1 MITDPDPMILC
12 CGEALTDFVP
22 RLTREGAQAFQ
33 PLVGGSVFNTAI
45 ALGRL
50 GIPASFFGGLST
62 DFFGDEL
69 RKAMLASHVD
79 ISLAPVSERYTIAA
93 FVKLEAGQA
102 RYSFIDDGSACRM
115 LKPDDLP
122 ALPDRITALHLGS
135 FPLALE
141 PCGSAFEELCRREC
155 HTRVIHFD
163 PNIRANL
170 IKDRAAHRQR
180 VERIVAMSDLIKMSD
195 EDLAWMAPGASA
207 EDFAGDWLRRGARLV
222 VVTRG
227 KDGAEAFTRKFRC
240 ESPGIAVTVADTIGA
255 GDTFTA
261 GLLASFHRA
270 GLLSKPAIA
279 ALDQESVLAALKLAV
294 QAAAVTVSRPGAEP
308 PWSYELAHELKG

>member
-1 MITDPDPMILC
+1 MILC
-12 CGEALTDFVP
+12 CGEALTDLIPGVTADGSPAFVP
-22 RLTREGAQAFQ
+22 KT
-33 PLVGGSVFNTAI
+33 GGSVFNTAI

-50 GIPASFFGGLST
+50 GVPAAFFGGLST

-93 FVKLEAGQA
+93 FVKLEGNQA
-102 RYSFIDDGSACRM
+102 RYSFIDEGSACRM
-115 LKPDDLP
+115 LKPEDLP
-122 ALPDRITALHLGS
+122 PLPDRISAIHLGS

-155 HTRVIHFD
+155 HERVIHFD

-170 IKDRAAHRQR
+170 IKDRTSHRRR
-180 VERIVAMSDLIKMSD
+180 VERIVAMSDLVKMSD

-207 EDFAGDWLRRGARLV
+207 ESFAQDWLERGARLV

-227 KDGAEAFTRKFRC
+227 KDGAIAFTDRFRV
-240 ESPGIAVTVADTIGA
+240 ETPGIDVTVADTIGA

-261 GLLASFHRA
+261 GILAALHQA
-270 GLLSKPAIA
+270 GRLSKPAIA
-279 ALDQESVLAALKLAV
+279 ALDPESVLAALKLAV
-294 QAAAVTVSRPGAEP
+294 RAAAVTVSRPGADP
-308 PWSYELAHELKG
+308 PWTHELKG

>member
-1 MITDPDPMILC
+1 MILC

-22 RLTREGAQAFQ
+22 RLTQEGAPAFL

-50 GIPASFFGGLST
+50 GIPAAFFGGLSS

-69 RKAMLASHVD
+69 RKAMRASNVD

-93 FVKLEAGQA
+93 FVKLENDQA
-102 RYSFIDDGSACRM
+102 RYSFVDEGSACRM
-115 LKPDDLP
+115 LAPEDLP
-122 ALPDRITALHLGS
+122 PLPDRFTAIHLGS
-135 FPLALE
+135 FPLAIE

-155 HTRVIHFD
+155 HRRVIHFD

-170 IKDRAAHRQR
+170 IKDRVSHRQR

-195 EDLAWMAPGASA
+195 EDLAWMAPGAKAESFA
-207 EDFAGDWLRRGARLV
+207 EDWLERGAKLV

-227 KDGAEAFTRKFRC
+227 KDGALAFTKRFRC
-240 ESPGIAVTVADTIGA
+240 EVGGLDVKVADTIGA

-261 GLLASFHRA
+261 GLLASFYQTGRLDKA
-270 GLLSKPAIA
+270 AIA
-279 ALDQESVLAALKLAV
+279 ALDQESVLAALKLAIK
-294 QAAAVTVSRPGAEP
+294 AAAVTVSRPGADP
-308 PWSYELAHELKG
+308 PWADELKG

>member
-1 MITDPDPMILC
+1 MILC
-12 CGEALTDFVP
+12 CGEALTDLIPGMTADGTPAFVP
-22 RLTREGAQAFQ
+22 KT
-33 PLVGGSVFNTAI
+33 GGSVFNTAV

-50 GIPASFFGGLST
+50 GIPAAFLGGLSS

-69 RKAMLASHVD
+69 RKAMLAANVD

-93 FVKLEAGQA
+93 FVKLEDNQA
-102 RYSFIDDGSACRM
+102 RYSFIDEGSACRM
-115 LKPDDLP
+115 LAPEDLP
-122 ALPDRITALHLGS
+122 ALPDRISALHLGS
-135 FPLALE
+135 FPLAIE

-170 IKDRAAHRQR
+170 IKDRAGHRKR
-180 VERIVAMSDLIKMSD
+180 VERIVAMSDLVKMSD
-195 EDLAWMAPGASA
+195 EDLAWMAPGADP
-207 EDFAGDWLRRGARLV
+207 ETFAQDWLKRGAKLV

-227 KDGAEAFTRKFRC
+227 KDGAQAFANEFRA
-240 ESPGIAVTVADTIGA
+240 EVAGLPVKVADTIGA

-261 GLLASFHRA
+261 GLLASFHKADR
-270 GLLSKPAIA
+270 LSKAAIA

-294 QAAAVTVSRPGAEP
+294 KAAAVTVSRPGADP
-308 PWSYELAHELKG
+308 PWAHELKG

>member
-1 MITDPDPMILC
+1 MILC

-22 RLTREGAQAFQ
+22 RLTQEGAPAFL

-50 GIPASFFGGLST
+50 GIPAAFFGGLSS

-69 RKAMLASHVD
+69 RKAMRASNVD

-93 FVKLEAGQA
+93 FVKLENDQA
-102 RYSFIDDGSACRM
+102 RYSFVDEGSACRM
-115 LKPDDLP
+115 LAPEDLP
-122 ALPDRITALHLGS
+122 PLPDRFTAIHLGS
-135 FPLALE
+135 FPLAIE

-155 HTRVIHFD
+155 HRRVIHFD

-170 IKDRAAHRQR
+170 IKDRASHRQR

-195 EDLAWMAPGASA
+195 EDLAWMAPGAKAESFA
-207 EDFAGDWLRRGARLV
+207 EDWLERGAKLV

-227 KDGAEAFTRKFRC
+227 KDGALAFTKRFRC
-240 ESPGIAVTVADTIGA
+240 EVGGLDVKVADTIGA

-261 GLLASFHRA
+261 GLLASFYQTGRLDKA
-270 GLLSKPAIA
+270 AIA
-279 ALDQESVLAALKLAV
+279 ALDQESVLAALKLAIK
-294 QAAAVTVSRPGAEP
+294 AAAVTVSRPGADP
-308 PWSYELAHELKG
+308 PWADELKG

>member
-1 MITDPDPMILC
+1 MILC
-12 CGEALTDFVP
+12 CGEALTDLIPGVTADGSPAFVP
-22 RLTREGAQAFQ
+22 KT
-33 PLVGGSVFNTAI
+33 GGSVFNTAI

-50 GIPASFFGGLST
+50 GVPAAFFGGLST

-93 FVKLEAGQA
+93 FVKLEGNQA
-102 RYSFIDDGSACRM
+102 RYSFIDEGSACRM
-115 LKPDDLP
+115 LKPEDLP
-122 ALPDRITALHLGS
+122 PLPDRISAIHLGS

-155 HTRVIHFD
+155 HERVIHFD

-170 IKDRAAHRQR
+170 IKDRTSHRRR
-180 VERIVAMSDLIKMSD
+180 VERIVAMSDLVKMSD

-207 EDFAGDWLRRGARLV
+207 EAFAQDWLERGARLV

-227 KDGAEAFTRKFRC
+227 KDGATAFTDRFRV
-240 ESPGIAVTVADTIGA
+240 ETPGIDVNVADTIGA

-261 GLLASFHRA
+261 GILAALHQA
-270 GLLSKPAIA
+270 GRLSKPAIA
-279 ALDQESVLAALKLAV
+279 ALDPESVLAALKLAV
-294 QAAAVTVSRPGAEP
+294 RAAAVTVSRPGADP
-308 PWSYELAHELKG
+308 PWTHELKG

>member
-1 MITDPDPMILC
+1 MILC

-22 RLTREGAQAFQ
+22 RLTQEGAPAFL

-50 GIPASFFGGLST
+50 GIPAAFFGGLSS

-69 RKAMLASHVD
+69 RKAMRASNVD

-93 FVKLEAGQA
+93 FVKLENDQA
-102 RYSFIDDGSACRM
+102 RYSFVDEGSACRM
-115 LKPDDLP
+115 LAPEDLP
-122 ALPDRITALHLGS
+122 PLPDRITAIHLGS
-135 FPLALE
+135 FPLAIE

-155 HTRVIHFD
+155 HRRVIHFD

-170 IKDRAAHRQR
+170 IKDRASHRQR

-195 EDLAWMAPGASA
+195 EDLAWMAPGAKAESFA
-207 EDFAGDWLRRGARLV
+207 EDWLERGAKLV

-227 KDGAEAFTRKFRC
+227 KDGALAFTKRFRC
-240 ESPGIAVTVADTIGA
+240 EVGGLDVKVADTIGA

-261 GLLASFHRA
+261 GLLASFYQTGRLDKA
-270 GLLSKPAIA
+270 AIA
-279 ALDQESVLAALKLAV
+279 ALDQESVLAALKLAIK
-294 QAAAVTVSRPGAEP
+294 AAAVTVSRPGADP
-308 PWSYELAHELKG
+308 PWADELKG

>member
-1 MITDPDPMILC
+1 MILC

-22 RLTREGAQAFQ
+22 RLTQEGAPAFL

-50 GIPASFFGGLST
+50 GIPAAFFGGLSS

-69 RKAMLASHVD
+69 RKAMRASNVD

-93 FVKLEAGQA
+93 FVKLENDQA
-102 RYSFIDDGSACRM
+102 RYSFVDEGSACRM
-115 LKPDDLP
+115 LAPEDLP
-122 ALPDRITALHLGS
+122 PLPDRFTAIHLGS
-135 FPLALE
+135 FPLAIE
-141 PCGSAFEELCRREC
+141 PCGPAFEELCRREC
-155 HTRVIHFD
+155 HRRVIHFD

-170 IKDRAAHRQR
+170 IKDRASHRQR

-195 EDLAWMAPGASA
+195 EDLAWMAPGAKAESFA
-207 EDFAGDWLRRGARLV
+207 EDWLERGAKLV

-227 KDGAEAFTRKFRC
+227 KDGALAFTKRFRC
-240 ESPGIAVTVADTIGA
+240 EVGGLDVKVADTIGA

-261 GLLASFHRA
+261 GLLASFYQTGRLDKA
-270 GLLSKPAIA
+270 AIA
-279 ALDQESVLAALKLAV
+279 ALDQESVLAALKLAIK
-294 QAAAVTVSRPGAEP
+294 AAAVTVSRPGADP
-308 PWSYELAHELKG
+308 PWADELKG

>member
-1 MITDPDPMILC
+1 MIIC
-12 CGEALTDFVP
+12 CGEALTDLIPGVTADGSPAFVP
-22 RLTREGAQAFQ
+22 KT
-33 PLVGGSVFNTAI
+33 GGSVFNTAI

-50 GIPASFFGGLST
+50 GIPVAFFGGLST

-69 RKAMLASHVD
+69 RKAMLASNVD

-93 FVKLEAGQA
+93 FVKLEGKQA
-102 RYSFIDDGSACRM
+102 RYSFIDEGSACRM
-115 LKPDDLP
+115 LKPEDLP
-122 ALPDRITALHLGS
+122 LLPDKISALHLGS
-135 FPLALE
+135 FPLAIE

-155 HTRVIHFD
+155 HKRVIHFD

-170 IKDRAAHRQR
+170 IKDRKSHRQR

-207 EDFAGDWLRRGARLV
+207 EAFAQDWLKRGAKLV

-227 KDGAEAFTRKFRC
+227 KDGAVAFAKNFRAEA
-240 ESPGIAVTVADTIGA
+240 PGRDVKVADTIGA

-261 GLLASFHRA
+261 GILAAFHKAER
-270 GLLSKPAIA
+270 LNKTAIA
-279 ALDQESVLAALKLAV
+279 ALDRESVLTALNLAV
-294 QAAAVTVSRPGAEP
+294 RAAAITVSRPGADP
-308 PWSYELAHELKG
+308 PWSHELKG

>member
-1 MITDPDPMILC
+1 MILC
-12 CGEALTDFVP
+12 CGEALTDLIPGVTADGSP
-22 RLTREGAQAFQ
+22 AFI
-33 PLVGGSVFNTAI
+33 PKTGGSVFNTAI

-50 GIPASFFGGLST
+50 GIPAAFFGGLST

-93 FVKLEAGQA
+93 FVKLEGRQA
-102 RYSFIDDGSACRM
+102 RYSFIDEGSACRM
-115 LKPDDLP
+115 LAPQDLP
-122 ALPDRITALHLGS
+122 PLPDRISALHLGS

-155 HTRVIHFD
+155 HKRVIHFD

-170 IKDRAAHRQR
+170 IKDRNSHRQR
-180 VERIVAMSDLIKMSD
+180 VERIVAMSDLIKLSD
-195 EDLAWMAPGASA
+195 EDLAWMAPGASV
-207 EDFAGDWLRRGARLV
+207 ESFAKDWLARGAKLV

-227 KDGAEAFTRKFRC
+227 KDGAVAFTRNFRA
-240 ESPGIAVTVADTIGA
+240 EVSGVEVKVADTIGA

-261 GLLASFHRA
+261 GILAALHRA
-270 GLLSKPAIA
+270 KRLNKADIA
-279 ALDQESVLAALKLAV
+279 ALDRDSVLAALNLAV
-294 QAAAVTVSRPGAEP
+294 RAAAVTVSRPGADP
-308 PWSYELAHELKG
+308 PWSHELKG